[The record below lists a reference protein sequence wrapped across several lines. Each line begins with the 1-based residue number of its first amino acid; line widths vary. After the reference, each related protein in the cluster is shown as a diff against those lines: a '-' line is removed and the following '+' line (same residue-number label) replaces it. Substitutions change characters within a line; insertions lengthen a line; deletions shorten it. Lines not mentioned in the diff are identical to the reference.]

1 MKALRK
7 ISLDQYALTIPL
19 CLSPFFAN
27 GQIIYTDPFPD
38 IEGGIGDT
46 IELDLNQDG
55 GIDITILDDLSHIVG
70 SDGYGNGYA
79 FYIDEFDIIVAGGGK
94 VFCDYDLYYPTELDP
109 VPVPYGQMLSA
120 DLNWLSDND
129 QVLFAVRRSGNSIQF
144 LDGNLTPNEFEYIGI
159 KTFIDYAFHYGWIR
173 LKTNTM
179 EGSYTIDS
187 YAINQVPRG
196 PIKAGQTNQL
206 NYSFQVIQSGSNII
220 AVTPELM
227 DGENY
232 HLQIVNNLGEV
243 IYQNDITIEESFSV
257 DLNGIPNGIYFI
269 VLDNGAIKRSTSFNY
284 IN

>member
-129 QVLFAVRRSGNSIQF
+129 QVLFAIRRSGNSIQF

-206 NYSFQVIQSGSNII
+206 NYSLQVIQSGSNII

-243 IYQNDITIEESFSV
+243 IYQNDITIEEGFSV
-257 DLNGIPNGIYFI
+257 DLNGIPNGVYFI